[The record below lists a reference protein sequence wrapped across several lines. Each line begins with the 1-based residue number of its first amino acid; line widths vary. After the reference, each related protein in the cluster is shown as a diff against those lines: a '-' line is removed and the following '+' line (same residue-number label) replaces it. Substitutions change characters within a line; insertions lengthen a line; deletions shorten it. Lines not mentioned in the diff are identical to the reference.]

1 MLPTKI
7 MPPYTPSTLNSIH
20 AIQNASQI
28 QMQEEREERDMLEQ
42 ERKNDKKELKEK
54 NKNLCK
60 NLLEKL
66 ITSCNGTDQPYDLQ
80 TKDFERVFVE
90 RKCDQ
95 RWDDL
100 FLEFKFE
107 C

>member
-1 MLPTKI
+1 
-7 MPPYTPSTLNSIH
+7 MPPYTPSTLNIIH
-20 AIQNASQI
+20 ASQNASQI
-28 QMQEEREERDMLEQ
+28 QMQEEREEREEREMLEQ

-60 NLLEKL
+60 KLLEKL

-100 FLEFKFE
+100 FLEFKSE

>member
-1 MLPTKI
+1 M
-7 MPPYTPSTLNSIH
+7 PYTPRTLNIIN

-28 QMQEEREERDMLEQ
+28 QIHEREEREMLEQ

-60 NLLEKL
+60 KLLEKL
-66 ITSCNGTDQPYDLQ
+66 ITSCNGTDQLHDLQ

-95 RWDDL
+95 RWEDL
-100 FLEFKFE
+100 FLEFKSE

>member
-1 MLPTKI
+1 
-7 MPPYTPSTLNSIH
+7 MPPYTPSTLNIIH
-20 AIQNASQI
+20 AIQNTSPNA
-28 QMQEEREERDMLEQ
+28 RRKRNAWT
-42 ERKNDKKELKEK
+42 RKNDKKELKEK

-60 NLLEKL
+60 KLLEKL

-100 FLEFKFE
+100 FLEFKSK

>member
-1 MLPTKI
+1 
-7 MPPYTPSTLNSIH
+7 MPPYTPSTLNIIH
-20 AIQNASQI
+20 AIQNTSQNTSQI
-28 QMQEEREERDMLEQ
+28 QMQEEREILEQ

-60 NLLEKL
+60 KLLEKL
-66 ITSCNGTDQPYDLQ
+66 ITSCNGTDQLYDLQ

-100 FLEFKFE
+100 FLEFKSE

>member
-1 MLPTKI
+1 
-7 MPPYTPSTLNSIH
+7 MPPYTPSTLNIIH
-20 AIQNASQI
+20 AIQNASQNASQI
-28 QMQEEREERDMLEQ
+28 QMQEEREMLEQ
-42 ERKNDKKELKEK
+42 ERKNDKELKEK

-60 NLLEKL
+60 KLLEKL

-95 RWDDL
+95 RWEDL
-100 FLEFKFE
+100 FLEFKSE

>member
-1 MLPTKI
+1 
-7 MPPYTPSTLNSIH
+7 MPPYTPSTLNIIH
-20 AIQNASQI
+20 AIQNASQ
-28 QMQEEREERDMLEQ
+28 MQEEREMLEQ
-42 ERKNDKKELKEK
+42 ERKNDKELKERKNDKELKEK

-60 NLLEKL
+60 KLLEKL

-80 TKDFERVFVE
+80 TKDLERVFVE

-100 FLEFKFE
+100 FLEFKSE